1 MKPGLSLQLGQHLA
15 LTPQLRQAIRL
26 LALSTLELKG
36 ELTDAVETN
45 PLLEFDES
53 GGEAQAEPAAEEPA
67 VSAAEEPTVSAA
79 EEPVVEAP
87 SDSEGSATSDV
98 ETDYQSDDSWSL
110 SGTAGS
116 GSGSGNDS
124 DGESAESRMSEDE
137 DLCAHLLW
145 QLHLTP
151 LSERDQA
158 IGAALIESLDQDGY
172 WRVDAESLI
181 ESLAPEL
188 TAEVDEIEA
197 LRHRIQRF
205 DPIGVASRD
214 LSDCLDVQLSESPQ
228 SDEIQLARTLV
239 QDHLAELARGEQA
252 LARLATSMHKSAEQ
266 LAEALSLIRAL
277 DPKPGAAFTTETPE
291 YVVPDAV
298 VVRRQGQWQVRLN
311 HELMPRLRINSTY
324 ANMVRSVSRDD
335 ASYLRGR
342 LQEARWLIR
351 SLEQRDDT
359 VLKVAQAIVLR
370 QGGFL
375 ERGAEAMKPMVMREI
390 AEDVGVHESTVSR
403 VTTRKYLHTP
413 RGTYEFK
420 HFFSSHVATKDGG
433 EASSTAIQAMIK
445 RLVEEEPC
453 VKPLSD
459 SKISAMLKEK
469 GILVARRT
477 VAKYREALR
486 IPPSHERQRP
496 A

>member
-1 MKPGLSLQLGQHLA
+1 MKPALSLQLGQHLA

-36 ELTDAVETN
+36 ELTEAVETN
-45 PLLEFDES
+45 PLLEFDE
-53 GGEAQAEPAAEEPA
+53 GGAEAPAEPAAEEPA
-67 VSAAEEPTVSAA
+67 VSGPEEQVAES
-79 EEPVVEAP
+79 P
-87 SDSEGSATSDV
+87 SDSEGSATTEA
-98 ETDYQSDDSWSL
+98 ETDYQSDDDSWTL
-110 SGTAGS
+110 SSAVGSSS
-116 GSGSGNDS
+116 GSGSGTGTGG
-124 DGESAESRMSEDE
+124 DGEGDSAEARMTEDE

-151 LSERDQA
+151 LSARDQA
-158 IGAALIESLDQDGY
+158 IGAALIEVLDQDGY
-172 WRVDAESLI
+172 WRGEVQSLI
-181 ESLAPEL
+181 ESLQPEL
-188 TAEVDEIEA
+188 DVEGDEIEA
-197 LRHRIQRF
+197 IRHRIQRF

-214 LSDCLDVQLSESPQ
+214 LADCLDVQLSEAPQ
-228 SDEIQLARTLV
+228 AVDVELARVLV
-239 QDHLAELARGEQA
+239 REHLSELARGEQA
-252 LARLATSMHKSAEQ
+252 LSRLANSLSVSGEQ
-266 LAEALSLIRAL
+266 IAEAVALIRSL

-298 VVRRQGQWQVRLN
+298 VVRRHGRWQVRLN

-324 ANMVRSVSRDD
+324 ANLVRSVSRDD

-359 VLKVAQAIVLR
+359 VLKVAEAIVVR
-370 QGGFL
+370 QQGFL
-375 ERGAEAMKPMVMREI
+375 DLGAEAMKPMVMREI

-413 RGTYEFK
+413 RGTFEFK
-420 HFFSSHVATKDGG
+420 HFFSSHVSTKDGG

-445 RLVEEEPC
+445 RLVEEEPS

-459 SKISAMLKEK
+459 SRISALLKDK